1 MLKYLVLTTVFV
13 FLFACKSKQKGNE
26 TSLKSEQKYTVEA
39 QDVFFEAISAKIKND
54 PNLAIQKFN
63 ECLKMPGAKD
73 AVHFELANLYLSQ
86 SNINKAAFHIQEAV
100 NLVPNNKWYLT
111 QKVEIF
117 KLAKDWNKVE
127 MAFLALIKY
136 FPNEINYKLSLAD
149 YYLSSK
155 QTTKTLDIYDK
166 IEKQFGVH
174 EKVNHNKFLIYKE
187 FGEHDKALQE
197 IDKLIQEFP
206 LKPGFYVDKANFYY
220 QKNNEIKAKEV
231 LNEGF
236 KIMPNQP
243 DLAFGMGDLFFHQSQ
258 PDSAAYYYA
267 IALKN
272 YEFSIQPKMQI
283 LDEFYKYAAKD
294 TTKLYVFK
302 NLLNDFAVMYPEGYK
317 ANKYLSTHYLKVKDL
332 PKAKN
337 HMIIALN
344 DKKNVLD
351 MWETLISIDL
361 RLKDFLDMENH
372 STEAIEYFPTQPLLF
387 FYKALAKENQDKLQ
401 QAAEAYENGLSMIF
415 DNSSLKF
422 NFLNALGD
430 LHHKMKNYA
439 KSDMYFEQLLDLD
452 PTNALALNN
461 HAYYLSLRNEKL
473 EYALQLAERALK
485 KEPQN
490 PSYLDTY
497 GWILYQ
503 KGDYAKAIKY
513 LLDAEQLLNEQN
525 NEIYEHIAETY
536 LKLGKTKEA
545 QVYKQKIK
553 K

>member
-1 MLKYLVLTTVFV
+1 MRRYIVFSTVFV

-26 TSLKSEQKYTVEA
+26 SLLKTEQKYTVEA

-73 AVHFELANLYLSQ
+73 AVHFELANLYLTQ
-86 SNINKAAFHIQEAV
+86 SNLNKASYHIQEAV
-100 NLVPNNKWYLT
+100 NLVPNNKWYLLQKIEIAKQAKEWT
-111 QKVEIF
+111 KVE
-117 KLAKDWNKVE
+117 L
-127 MAFLALIKY
+127 AFLDLIKY
-136 FPNEINYKLSLAD
+136 FPNEINYKLGLAD

-187 FGEHDKALQE
+187 FGEPEKALKE
-197 IDKLIQEFP
+197 IDKLLKEFP
-206 LKPGFYVDKANFYY
+206 LKASFYVDKANFYY
-220 QKNNEIKAKEV
+220 QKNNDIKAKEV
-231 LNEGF
+231 LLEGF
-236 KIMPNQP
+236 KVMPNQP
-243 DLAFGMGDLFFHQSQ
+243 DLAFGMGDLFFQKPQ
-258 PDSAAYYYA
+258 ADSAAFYYTIA
-267 IALKN
+267 IKN
-272 YEFSIQPKMQI
+272 QEFSLQPKMQI
-283 LDEFYKYAAKD
+283 LDEFYKYASKD
-294 TTKLYVFK
+294 TSKLHLFK
-302 NLLNDFAVMYPEGYK
+302 KLLNDFATVHQEGFK
-317 ANKYLSTHYLKVKDL
+317 PNKYLSTHYLKVKDL
-332 PKAKN
+332 PKAKK
-337 HMIIALN
+337 HLIIALN
-344 DKKNVLD
+344 DKKNVLE

-361 RLKDFLDMENH
+361 RLKDYADMENH
-372 STEAIEYFPTQPLLF
+372 SIEAIEYFPTQPELF
-387 FYKALAKENQDKLQ
+387 FYKALAKENQNKLT
-401 QAAEAYENGLSMIF
+401 QAVDAYENGLSMIF
-415 DNSSLKF
+415 ENSPLKI

-430 LHHKMKNYA
+430 LNHKMKNYS
-439 KSDMYFEQLLDLD
+439 KSDMYFEQLLDIE

-485 KEPQN
+485 KDPKN

-503 KGDYAKAIKY
+503 KGDFNKAIKY
-513 LLDAEQLLNEQN
+513 LLDAEQLLNEPN

-536 LKLGKTKEA
+536 LKLGKKQEA
-545 QVYKQKIK
+545 ETYKQKIK